1 MPAGHRDRELM
12 PLFHKKRVIKVCCD
26 TIYTVSLYLFLTAP
40 GLAVSQ
46 ETSPVLQRSLVETIL
61 TESSA
66 IASQGERITHI
77 SSYFLNTPY
86 LRETLIGGPGEAEQL
101 VLRLDGFDCFT
112 FLDTVEALRRSQEA
126 GDLPGQLRQVRYRG
140 GVVSY
145 ESRRHFFSDWVA
157 DQNTFIHDATAWVG
171 LGRERTVHKQLN
183 ARTGQDLWLQGIQ
196 VVPRTIAFLPAAE
209 LTPQVVGRLQP
220 GDYIGVYSPEPGLDV
235 SHTGLIVKADGK
247 TLLRHASSRSGV
259 ERVTDDDLET
269 YLHGKAGVIVY
280 RVMQ

>member
-1 MPAGHRDRELM
+1 MTF
-12 PLFHKKRVIKVCCD
+12 FHKKPIFKGLCN
-26 TIYTVSLYLFLTAP
+26 IIFYVSLYLFGAASALANGHEPTAF
-40 GLAVSQ
+40 
-46 ETSPVLQRSLVETIL
+46 LQRPLVETIL
-61 TESSA
+61 TESA
-66 IASQGERITHI
+66 GKTSQGERITHI

-86 LRETLIGGPGEAEQL
+86 LRETLLGGPDETEQL

-112 FLDTVEALRRSQEA
+112 FLDTVEALRRSTEP
-126 GDLPGQLRQVRYRG
+126 GEFPGQMRQVRYRG
-140 GVVSY
+140 GAVSY

-157 DQNTFIHDATAWVG
+157 DQDTPIRDVTAWIAE
-171 LGRERTVHKQLN
+171 GREHSVRKQLN
-183 ARTGQDLWLQGIQ
+183 ARGGQDLWLQKIE
-196 VVPRTIAFLPAAE
+196 VVPRRIAFIPAAE
-209 LTPQVVGRLQP
+209 LTPQILDRLQA

-269 YLHGKAGVIVY
+269 YLCGKAGVIVY